1 MATRALCLAL
11 LVPALALAQERPSER
26 RTIVVDGH
34 GEVRATPDRAQLSFA
49 VETTAARA
57 GDAAAENAK
66 RSAAVVAAVKPLAGA
81 GGAVA
86 TTRYTIEPRYET
98 ARPGEPREPRITGYV
113 AHSEVRVTDAPIDGV
128 GAMIDAAVGAGAN
141 RVGGLQFTFAKQ
153 DELLRGALEK
163 AGADARAQADS
174 VARGLGVHLKG
185 VVSATT
191 LGRPMPIQ
199 PRFEA
204 AMVSESRAAATPI
217 EAGEAS
223 VSAGVQVTFEI
234 E

>member
-1 MATRALCLAL
+1 MAIRALCLAL
-11 LVPALALAQERPSER
+11 LVPALAVAQERPSER
-26 RTIVVDGH
+26 RTIVVDGQ

-86 TTRYTIEPRYET
+86 TTRYSIEPRYET

-153 DELLRGALEK
+153 DELLRAALEK

-174 VARGLGVHLKG
+174 VARGLGVRLKG

-191 LGRPMPIQ
+191 HGRPMPIQ

-204 AMVSESRAAATPI
+204 MVSEARAAPTPI
-217 EAGEAS
+217 EPGEAS
-223 VSAGVQVTFEI
+223 VSATVQVTFEI

>member
-11 LVPALALAQERPSER
+11 LVPALALAQERAPER
-26 RTIVVDGH
+26 RTIVVNGE
-34 GEVRATPDRAQLSFA
+34 GEVRATPDRAQVSFA
-49 VETTAARA
+49 VETTAVRA

-81 GGAVA
+81 GGAVS
-86 TTRYTIEPRYET
+86 TTRYTIEPHYET
-98 ARPGEPREPRITGYV
+98 TRPGEPREPRITGYV
-113 AHSEVRVTDAPIDGV
+113 AHGEVRVTDAPVDGV
-128 GAMIDAAVGAGAN
+128 GAMIDAAIAAGAN
-141 RVGGLQFTFAKQ
+141 RVGGLRFTFAKQ

-191 LGRPMPIQ
+191 QGRPVPIQ
-199 PRFEA
+199 PRFG
-204 AMVSESRAAATPI
+204 AMVAEARAAPTPI
-217 EAGEAS
+217 EPGEGT
-223 VSAGVQVTFEI
+223 VSASVQVTFEI